1 MLEKLNGTTLEYVK
15 LSEDEMKSRRILG
28 RLVGPCADFINGTR
42 NERKY
47 SEKLWE
53 AVFSSDL
60 MKERIENGVCYGEL
74 GHPTDREETD
84 MEKVA
89 ICLPEVP
96 KKDSNGHLQAVFD
109 ILDTPNGRILK
120 TFCDYGSTLGISSR
134 GTGELDT
141 DIYGNEE
148 VIPETYQCEG
158 FDIVLL
164 PAVKEARLK
173 YVTES
178 LNQKQHDVTLRE
190 KLAEA
195 IEKEDDSKKSIL
207 KESLTTLGVDL
218 DEAKK
223 TDKKEK
229 ATPYSVMLKTYKHNR
244 VFTDREKQSSEF
256 NDTIEWLK
264 AHDKK
269 YDVYEDTSDKGCTV
283 FYEDLKLLNSTIE
296 SPQAN
301 WRDLQVGDRIKVI
314 NTLFGVSSIEED
326 EVTEVTPDYVE
337 VYPINTDEVRTGRK
351 YSDNNWENVKV
362 IESSTV
368 DNDKVVLDHLQEQ
381 LKVNKKLEQM
391 VTNLQEQLSVSYA
404 KETSLTEKLSNAEKS
419 VTRLAETS
427 KSNKALVGKVA
438 KLSDLVEQLN
448 REKTESYKKLNESNS
463 NKGALKSE
471 LSSKETRIATL
482 SEQLKEKADENI
494 KLTESI
500 ENMEKQTA
508 ELKEGCANKLKQT
521 TALVEKYQRIAHNAV
536 NYYIESKAVSL
547 GVKPQE
553 IKNRLPESYNFKD
566 IDKVCESLRQ
576 YSINLNNLPFSTQL
590 NESVSVSAKNINQ
603 NDMLVPRN
611 TEDDITDLDMRLAEM
626 FK

>member
-15 LSEDEMKSRRILG
+15 LSEEEMKSRRILG
-28 RLVGPCADFINGTR
+28 RLIGPCADFISGTR

-53 AVFSSDL
+53 SVFSSDL

-141 DIYGNEE
+141 DMYGNEE

-190 KLAEA
+190 KLTEA
-195 IEKEDDSKKSIL
+195 IEKEDDAKKSIL

-218 DEAKK
+218 EEAKK
-223 TDKKEK
+223 TDKKDK
-229 ATPYSVMLKTYKHNR
+229 ATPYSVMLNTYKHNR
-244 VFTDREKQSSEF
+244 VFTDKEKQSSEF

-264 AHDKK
+264 SHNKK
-269 YDVYEDTSDKGCTV
+269 YDVYEDTTDKGCTV
-283 FYEDLKLLNSTIE
+283 FYEDLKLLDSTIE
-296 SPQAN
+296 SPRSD
-301 WRDLQVGDRIKVI
+301 WRDLQVGDKIKVTH
-314 NTLFGVSSIEED
+314 TLFGVNSIEED
-326 EVTEVTPDYVE
+326 EVTEVTPDCVE

-404 KETSLTEKLSNAEKS
+404 KETSLTEKLANAEKS
-419 VTRLAETS
+419 ATRLAETS

-438 KLSDLVEQLN
+438 KLNDLVEQLN
-448 REKTESYKKLNESNS
+448 REKTESYKKLNESIS

-471 LSSKETRIATL
+471 LSSKETRIANLT
-482 SEQLKEKADENI
+482 EQLKEKADENI
-494 KLTESI
+494 ELTDSI

-508 ELKEGCANKLKQT
+508 ELKESYANKLKQT
-521 TALVEKYQRIAHNAV
+521 TALVEKYQRIAHSAV
-536 NYYIESKAVSL
+536 NYYIESKAISL

-566 IDKVCESLRQ
+566 IDKVCESLRR

-603 NDMLVPRN
+603 DDMLVPRN
-611 TEDDITDLDMRLAEM
+611 TEDDITDLDMKLAEM